1 LATEEIVYLSYAEA
15 VAYHIELMWYWGE
28 TNFGV
33 FSRHLI
39 ESALARPQQAATCEN
54 ADLARQAASLCFG
67 LIKNHPWIGGNKRTA
82 TFLVERFLNLN
93 GSEIR
98 AAASEILE
106 LVHAIEADLWNIDRI
121 ELWMREHTQKTYM
134 PPSGAD

>member
-1 LATEEIVYLSYAEA
+1 MATEEIVYLSYAEA

-28 TNFGV
+28 TQCGV

-39 ESALARPQQAATCEN
+39 ESALARPQESAVWEN
-54 ADLARQAASLCFG
+54 ADLSRQAATLCFG

-93 GSEIR
+93 GHEIV
-98 AAASEILE
+98 ALPAEILE
-106 LVHAIEADLWNIDRI
+106 LAQAVEGNLWDVDRI
-121 ELWMREHTQKTYM
+121 EFWMRRHIQEAQTV
-134 PPSGAD
+134 

>member
-1 LATEEIVYLSYAEA
+1 MVTEGFVYLSYAEA
-15 VAYHIELMWYWGE
+15 VAYHVELMWYWGE

-39 ESALARPQQAATCEN
+39 ESALARPRQAAAWEN
-54 ADLARQAASLCFG
+54 ADLPRQAATLCFG
-67 LIKNHPWIGGNKRTA
+67 LIKNHPWVGGNKRTA

-98 AAASEILE
+98 ADAAEILE
-106 LVHAIEADLWNIDRI
+106 LVHSVEADLWNVDRI
-121 ELWMREHTQKTYM
+121 DLWMRRHVHGTSST
-134 PPSGAD
+134 G